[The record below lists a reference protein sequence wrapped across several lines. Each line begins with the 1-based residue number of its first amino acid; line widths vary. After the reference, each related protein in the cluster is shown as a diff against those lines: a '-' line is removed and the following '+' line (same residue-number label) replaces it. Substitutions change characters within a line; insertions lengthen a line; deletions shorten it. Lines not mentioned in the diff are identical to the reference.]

1 MKKENYSAAYY
12 DDIVAQSL
20 GGLRKK
26 YAKFIS
32 YVREPLQPRRIVD
45 LGCGSGTLC
54 AYLRER
60 FPTAEIL
67 GLDKFETPLA
77 SARQRYPGLLFKSC
91 DLENED
97 FPVESASVD
106 LVTSH
111 EVIEHLDS
119 IDHFFRETCR
129 ILAPGGI
136 MILKTPNGL
145 DLMRY
150 VARLTGSIWY
160 ADHDKT
166 HRRYYDYFSVK
177 DALAPFGFSRLSA
190 HTGTKP
196 LYRKG
201 IVIIPAIPFLGN
213 GLVVVAG
220 K

>member
-1 MKKENYSAAYY
+1 MKKEDYSAAYY

-32 YVREPLQPRRIVD
+32 YIGKPLTPQRIVD

-54 AYLRER
+54 AYLKER
-60 FPTAEIL
+60 FPDADIL
-67 GLDKFETPLA
+67 GLDKFETPLV
-77 SARQRYPGLLFKSC
+77 SARQRYPELRFQAC
-91 DLENED
+91 DLEHDN
-97 FPVESASVD
+97 FPVESGSVD

-111 EVIEHLDS
+111 EVIEHLDA
-119 IDHFFRETCR
+119 IDHFFREASR
-129 ILAPGGI
+129 ILAPGGV
-136 MILKTPNGL
+136 MILKTPNGR
-145 DLMRY
+145 DLMRF
-150 VARLTGSIWY
+150 VARLTGSTWY

-166 HRRYYDYFSVK
+166 HRRYYDYFSVRE
-177 DALAPFGFSRLSA
+177 ALAPFGFSRLSV

-201 IVIIPAIPFLGN
+201 IVIIPAIPYLGN